1 MIEKN
6 KVALIKRAVK
16 GMTYY
21 VFPGGGIEINETPEA
36 AAKREAFEEL
46 GLNVNIKDCLATVHY
61 NGIQY
66 FFLGEITGG
75 VFGAGTGDEY
85 NYRIRNRGTYQPVW
99 IDIHTL
105 STLDVR
111 PKEIAK
117 KVQSLQGRKCTVSEK
132 EKIFYERGT
141 EELKLKTT
149 VAQKLVRELNHCD
162 IEDEEKKDEI
172 VRELFGSVGE
182 KPSLEANF
190 QCDLGYNIHVGD
202 HFYAGYNCT
211 ILDMAEVRVGDNCM
225 IGPNV
230 GIYTA
235 GHSITPKDRN
245 KTGFAIPITIGN
257 DVWIGGSCVI
267 LAGVTIGDHSV
278 VAAGSVVTKDV
289 PPDTVVA
296 GNPARVIKSI

>member
-1 MIEKN
+1 MH
-6 KVALIKRAVK
+6 L
-16 GMTYY
+16 
-21 VFPGGGIEINETPEA
+21 
-36 AAKREAFEEL
+36 
-46 GLNVNIKDCLATVHY
+46 
-61 NGIQY
+61 
-66 FFLGEITGG
+66 
-75 VFGAGTGDEY
+75 
-85 NYRIRNRGTYQPVW
+85 
-99 IDIHTL
+99 
-105 STLDVR
+105 
-111 PKEIAK
+111 
-117 KVQSLQGRKCTVSEK
+117 SEK
-132 EKIFYERGT
+132 EKIVYERGT

-149 VAQKLVRELNHCD
+149 VAQKLARELNHCD
-162 IEDEEKKDEI
+162 LEDEEKKDEI
-172 VRELFGSVGE
+172 IRELFGSVGE

-202 HFYAGYNCT
+202 NFYAGFNCT
-211 ILDMAEVRVGDNCM
+211 ILDMAEVQIGDNCM

-235 GHSITPKDRN
+235 GHSLTPKDRN
-245 KTGFAIPITIGN
+245 KSGYAIPITIGD